1 MLSDLQKNHRT
12 IRTGTQTSCLPS
24 SRTFSGKP
32 CCLLCYLFTPQR
44 EEGTIIQA
52 FQSIAPFIPHH
63 VLFIFT
69 TQSPPDFTTYASFM
83 PHMPSGLQERI
94 DSGVLKILYTQLSEW
109 REEKLTPS
117 ACWLGGWKPTHHGWF
132 QAPSGTGRGLQREGS
147 RCKSVPSTLLGPWA
161 PSMLQ
166 MLWLF
171 PQCLEWSLTP
181 KAAQ

>member
-1 MLSDLQKNHRT
+1 MLSDLQKNHRQAP
-12 IRTGTQTSCLPS
+12 RASCFPS

-32 CCLLCYLFTPQR
+32 CCLLCYLFTSPAR
-44 EEGTIIQA
+44 RRYNNSGIPVHR
-52 FQSIAPFIPHH
+52 SIYPHH
-63 VLFIFT
+63 VWFIFT
-69 TQSPPDFTTYASFM
+69 TQSPPDLTTYASFM
-83 PHMPSGLQERI
+83 PHIPSGLQERI

-117 ACWLGGWKPTHHGWF
+117 TCWLGGWKSTHHGWF
-132 QAPSGTGRGLQREGS
+132 QTPSGAGHGLAKRGS

-171 PQCLEWSLTP
+171 PQCLEQSLTP